1 VSRTGRFE
9 RKGRAMHVSHRG
21 IGRLLLVAVAVAAIG
36 VSGAQAG
43 SKPEPSA
50 ELMAIHWKHEDA
62 VYGSR
67 QKTPQTQTAAAQL
80 RAAHW
85 KHEDALYRVGGST
98 SGSQRSATTD
108 IVAAGDGFGRG
119 EAWSGAGGA
128 VALIILGSAATIVIR
143 RRHSRFA
150 QS

>member
-1 VSRTGRFE
+1 
-9 RKGRAMHVSHRG
+9 MHVSRRG
-21 IGRLLLVAVAVAAIG
+21 TGRLLLLAVAVAAIG
-36 VSGAQAG
+36 VSGAQAA
-43 SKPEPSA
+43 SKPEPNA
-50 ELMAIHWKHEDA
+50 ELMASHWRHEDA
-62 VYGSR
+62 LYGSR
-67 QKTPQTQTAAAQL
+67 QKTTQTQTTAAQL

-85 KHEDALYRVGGST
+85 KHEDALYRAGGST

-108 IVAAGDGFGRG
+108 IVAGGDDFGWG
-119 EAWSGAGGA
+119 LALSGAGGF

>member
-1 VSRTGRFE
+1 
-9 RKGRAMHVSHRG
+9 MHVSHRG

-50 ELMAIHWKHEDA
+50 ELMAI
-62 VYGSR
+62 
-67 QKTPQTQTAAAQL
+67 
-80 RAAHW
+80 HW

>member
-1 VSRTGRFE
+1 MQVSR
-9 RKGRAMHVSHRG
+9 RG
-21 IGRLLLVAVAVAAIG
+21 IGRLLLLAVAVGAIG
-36 VSGAQAG
+36 VSEAQA
-43 SKPEPSA
+43 KLEPNA
-50 ELMAIHWKHEDA
+50 GVVAIHWKHEDA
-62 VYGSR
+62 LYGSR
-67 QKTPQTQTAAAQL
+67 QKTTRTQTTATQL

-85 KHEDALYRVGGST
+85 KHEDALYRARGTT

-108 IVAAGDGFGRG
+108 IVVAGDDFGWG
-119 EAWSGAGGA
+119 EALSGAGGA